1 MSLIIEDLK
10 NITNVNQVTKNSS
23 GNFIV
28 NNSDENA
35 KQGLL
40 DTLLN
45 TAILHLDA
53 QFSSGRIRNENY
65 ASAFVQI
72 YQATLQTAV
81 QIFLQKDLV
90 EVQIEGAVK
99 DNELKDK
106 QKDLTDAQIAQL
118 QEQTKNLTK
127 DLELKD
133 KDGLIKDEQKNLIKT
148 QKASEEEKT
157 KLYKRQIIGFDDQKV
172 LQTTQ
177 TLLDTYNVFLST
189 AQPTDNQPF
198 PNIFVEYFKRNSSTP
213 IQDAPNNV
221 KCMAQLDTIIGN
233 LIHRSNTITDVTQP
247 NGGITIIP
255 DIPQT
260 E

>member
-90 EVQIEGAVK
+90 EVQIEGTIK
-99 DNELKDK
+99 DN
-106 QKDLTDAQIAQL
+106 
-118 QEQTKNLTK
+118 
-127 DLELKD
+127 ELKD
-133 KDGLIKDEQKNLIKT
+133 KDGLIKDEQKNLIKSQT
-148 QKASEEEKT
+148 ISEEEKT

-198 PNIFVEYFKRNSSTP
+198 PNIFVEYFERNSSTP
-213 IQDAPNNV
+213 LKGTSSNV
-221 KCMAQLDTIIGN
+221 KCMAQLDTMIGN

-260 E
+260 K

>member
-90 EVQIEGAVK
+90 EVQIEGTIK
-99 DNELKDK
+99 DN
-106 QKDLTDAQIAQL
+106 
-118 QEQTKNLTK
+118 
-127 DLELKD
+127 ELKD
-133 KDGLIKDEQKNLIKT
+133 KDGLIKDEQKNLIKSQT
-148 QKASEEEKT
+148 ISEEEKT

-189 AQPTDNQPF
+189 AQPTNNQPF
-198 PNIFVEYFKRNSSTP
+198 PNIFVEYFERNTSTP
-213 IQDAPNNV
+213 LKGTTGDV
-221 KCMAQLDTIIGN
+221 KCMAQLDTMIGN

-260 E
+260 K

>member
-45 TAILHLDA
+45 TATLHLDA
-53 QFSSGRIRNENY
+53 QFSSGRIRSENY

-90 EVQIEGAVK
+90 EVQIEGANK
-99 DNELKDK
+99 DNEL
-106 QKDLTDAQIAQL
+106 
-118 QEQTKNLTK
+118 
-127 DLELKD
+127 
-133 KDGLIKDEQKNLIKT
+133 KDEQKNLIKAQT
-148 QKASEEEKT
+148 VSEEEKT

-198 PNIFVEYFKRNSSTP
+198 PNIFVEYFERNSSTP
-213 IQDAPNNV
+213 LKDTSSNV
-221 KCMAQLDTIIGN
+221 KCMAQLDTMIGN

-260 E
+260 K